1 METRP
6 LTEFTHY
13 QDAKVVII
21 DRFGEGAL
29 RVLDLVMRNPLRK
42 LCPDAGDIVY
52 DNGKP
57 VCFQAC
63 MLRRLCVGKTEIF
76 GKVAGLTCLKNG
88 APAEAYIDVRIA
100 ASRPRNGSVMGF
112 GNSMNAESAYAAH
125 RLSRKK
131 NPTTF
136 EGPESCTRFLWRAVR
151 PLECLAYFIRRK
163 IFKARLPNW
172 KEFSTL
178 SSANY
183 EVKHGELVVRRL
195 MEVKPGFFDA
205 LMAEYLKTNEG
216 LVCSRTA
223 EEIEWIFGERIKRGQ
238 CVLLGVFK
246 GENPVGYIIARSK
259 PNAKRWEIMDWFALG
274 NNLRILE
281 PLLAELC
288 RFLKRKT
295 PAMMLEVIGFPT
307 AAQPILKRYLPH
319 ERQVGNNVFS
329 WGSSN
334 KEFRESIL
342 PIIDTPKSWFFGPY
356 DGDECMN

>member
-1 METRP
+1 MNTLP
-6 LTEFTHY
+6 LVSATY
-13 QDAKVVII
+13 NDAKTVVLA
-21 DRFGEGAL
+21 RFGGEAVS
-29 RVLDLVMRNPLRK
+29 VLDAVMCNPLRK

-52 DNGKP
+52 DDGTP

-63 MLRRLCVGKTEIF
+63 MLRRLYNGKTEVF
-76 GKVAGLTCLKNG
+76 GKVAGLTCLKSD
-88 APAEAYIDVRIA
+88 APAESYIDVKIA
-100 ASRPRNGSVMGF
+100 ANRPRHGSVIGF
-112 GNSMNAESAYAAH
+112 GNSQNAESAYSAH
-125 RLSRKK
+125 RMASKK

-136 EGPESCTRFLWRAVR
+136 EGPESCARFLWRVVR

-163 IFKARLPNW
+163 IFKAGLPKW

-178 SSANY
+178 SSADY
-183 EVKHGELVVRRL
+183 EVKRGELSIRRL
-195 MEVKPGFFDA
+195 MEIKPEFFDV

-223 EEIEWIFGERIKRGQ
+223 EEVEWIFGERVKNGQ
-238 CVLLGVFK
+238 CVLLGAFK
-246 GENPVGYIIARSK
+246 DGKPVGYIVARSK
-259 PNAKRWEIMDWFALG
+259 PDAKRWQILDWFALEDSPK
-274 NNLRILE
+274 ILE
-281 PLLAELC
+281 SLLAELC
-288 RFLKRKT
+288 VFLKRKT

-319 ERQVGNNVFS
+319 ERQTGHNVFS

-334 KEFRESIL
+334 KEFRESVL